1 MHKTINENGDVVEQ
15 ECTKYVL
22 HAEIGRRGHTL

>member
-1 MHKTINENGDVVEQ
+1 MFTHKTINDNGDIVEQ

-22 HAEIGRRGHTL
+22 HAEIGSK